1 MTILLKGGRV
11 INPAEN
17 RDETADVLI
26 ANGKVKKI
34 DRDISES
41 EADRVISAKDCYV
54 MPGFIDMHVHF
65 RDPGYEQKEDIFSGM
80 QAAAHGGYTT
90 VLTMP
95 NTRPAADNPD
105 VIHYVH
111 NKAKAGQCIHVLQVG
126 AITKGQKGE
135 ELADIE
141 SLVEAGCPAISEDG
155 KTVMDA
161 SLCMD
166 AMAEAARLHIPV
178 LAHCEDRNMVQ
189 KGVINEGEKSKEF
202 GLPGIKNTV
211 EDLIIARDIILAKET
226 GAQLHLC
233 HCSTKNSV
241 WMVKSAKEVGV
252 KVSAEVCPHHF
263 TLSTDDMKEPDP
275 NYKMNPPLRTKEDV
289 QALKEGLRDGIMEVI
304 STDHA
309 PHTFD
314 DKNCSM
320 QEAPFGI
327 VGLETAASL
336 TYTELVLGGYLTPMK
351 MAACMSYNP
360 AGIIGIDKGDISEG
374 KPADIVIFDPKKT
387 YRIDKNTFA
396 SKGKNTPFDGREVT
410 GRVKCTICDGEVVYM
425 DEDEDQDE
433 D

>member
-26 ANGKVKKI
+26 EIGKVKKI

>member
-11 INPAEN
+11 INSAEN

-26 ANGKVKKI
+26 ENGKVKKI

-135 ELADIE
+135 ELTDIE

>member
-26 ANGKVKKI
+26 ENGKVKKI

-211 EDLIIARDIILAKET
+211 EDLIIARDIILPKET

>member
-17 RDETADVLI
+17 RDETTDVLI
-26 ANGKVKKI
+26 ENGKVKKI

-141 SLVEAGCPAISEDG
+141 SLVEAGCPAISEDE

>member
-26 ANGKVKKI
+26 ENGKVKKI

-275 NYKMNPPLRTKEDV
+275 NYKMTPPLRTKEDV

>member
-26 ANGKVKKI
+26 ENGKVKKI

-289 QALKEGLRDGIMEVI
+289 QALKEGPRDGIMEVI

>member
-26 ANGKVKKI
+26 ENGKVKKI

-233 HCSTKNSV
+233 HCSTRNSV

-314 DKNCSM
+314 DKNCS
-320 QEAPFGI
+320 I
-327 VGLETAASL
+327 
-336 TYTELVLGGYLTPMK
+336 LVSDL
-351 MAACMSYNP
+351 
-360 AGIIGIDKGDISEG
+360 
-374 KPADIVIFDPKKT
+374 
-387 YRIDKNTFA
+387 
-396 SKGKNTPFDGREVT
+396 
-410 GRVKCTICDGEVVYM
+410 
-425 DEDEDQDE
+425 
-433 D
+433 

>member
-17 RDETADVLI
+17 RDETADVLLE
-26 ANGKVKKI
+26 NGKVKKI

>member
-26 ANGKVKKI
+26 ENGKVKKI

-135 ELADIE
+135 ELTDIE